1 MNQLAKDIKEIISD
15 CNIPWK
21 DLNNS
26 IVAVTGASGL
36 LGSLILKTLATVRK
50 KWNLNIT
57 ILGISRDPEKA
68 ESKLRDLLGY
78 VQFATL
84 PDFLEKGRADYII
97 HTGSPTSSAF
107 FVSNPVEV
115 VNTIYE
121 DLNNLLSFCRKKTV
135 KAFVQLSTMEIYGD
149 TAERLVNES
158 GQGKLDPFSVRSS
171 YPEAK
176 RVAETLCKAYAEE
189 YQIPCKVIRLT
200 QCFGAGVDLEKDQR
214 VFADFLH
221 KALQR
226 KPIALYTKG
235 ETCRSY
241 IYTTDALRAIFL
253 IMLKGKQSE
262 AYNVANPASYCSIAE
277 MAKLVANLFDTTFEI
292 RLDSELS
299 RKFNPTH
306 KINLDISKLEKL
318 GWTSQI
324 SLSESFLRMAR
335 SV

>member
-1 MNQLAKDIKEIISD
+1 MNQITKDIEEIVSD
-15 CNIPWK
+15 PNIPWEK
-21 DLNNS
+21 LTDA
-26 IVAVTGASGL
+26 IVVVTGASGL
-36 LGSLILKTLATVRK
+36 LGSLLLKTLAAIK
-50 KWNLNIT
+50 KAWDLNLSIV
-57 ILGISRDPEKA
+57 GISRDPKKA
-68 ESKLRDLLGY
+68 ESKLRDLLGQ
-78 VQFATL
+78 VQFVTL
-84 PDFLEKGRADYII
+84 ADFLENGRADYII

-149 TAERLVNES
+149 TAEGLINES

-200 QCFGAGVDLEKDQR
+200 QCFGAGVDLGNDQR

-226 KPIALYTKG
+226 KPIVLYTKG

-241 IYTTDALRAIFL
+241 IYTTDAVRAIFL
-253 IMLKGKQSE
+253 IMLRGRYSE

-277 MAKLVANLFDTTFEI
+277 MAEIVASLFNTTVEI
-292 RLDSELS
+292 RLDTKLS
-299 RKFNPTH
+299 RKFNPAH

-318 GWTSQI
+318 GWAPQI
-324 SLSESFLRMAR
+324 SLRESFSRMAR
-335 SV
+335 NV

>member
-1 MNQLAKDIKEIISD
+1 MNQITKDIEEIVSD
-15 CNIPWK
+15 PSIPWEK
-21 DLNNS
+21 LTDG
-26 IVAVTGASGL
+26 IVVVTGASGL
-36 LGSLILKTLATVRK
+36 LGSLLLKTLVAIKR
-50 KWNLNIT
+50 KWNLNLT
-57 ILGISRDPEKA
+57 IVGISRDPKKA
-68 ESKLRDLLGY
+68 ESKLRDLFGY
-78 VQFATL
+78 VQFVTL
-84 PDFLEKGRADYII
+84 PDFLENGRADYII

-115 VNTIYE
+115 INAIYE
-121 DLNNLLSFCRKKTV
+121 DLNSLLSFCRKKRV

-149 TAERLVNES
+149 TAEGPVNES

-171 YPEAK
+171 YSEAK

-189 YQIPCKVIRLT
+189 YQIPCQVIRLT
-200 QCFGAGVDLEKDQR
+200 QCFGAGVDIEKDQR

-226 KPIALYTKG
+226 KPIVLYTKG

-241 IYTTDALRAIFL
+241 IYTADAIRAIFV
-253 IMLKGKQSE
+253 IMLKGKHSE

-277 MAKLVANLFDTTFEI
+277 MAGLVANLFGTTVEI

-299 RKFNPTH
+299 RKFNPTQ

-318 GWTSQI
+318 GWAPQI
-324 SLSESFLRMAR
+324 SLRESFSRMAR
-335 SV
+335 NV